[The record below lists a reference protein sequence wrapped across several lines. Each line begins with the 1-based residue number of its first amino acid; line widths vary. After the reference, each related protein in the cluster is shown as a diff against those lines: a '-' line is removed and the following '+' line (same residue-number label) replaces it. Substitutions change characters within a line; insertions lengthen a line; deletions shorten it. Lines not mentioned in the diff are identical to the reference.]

1 MGGWGGKIIII
12 IRIVSVKKGWEV
24 EKKIVPVV
32 QGNKIIIENCNLFH

>member
-24 EKKIVPVV
+24 EKKNSSSSSRK
-32 QGNKIIIENCNLFH
+32 QNNYCEL